1 MLAAVLTDKLKALL
15 PSESTG
21 FAIAYSGGADSTA
34 LLHALKDHPQLKMVY
49 TLDHGLRAG
58 SDIEGR
64 NARDF
69 ARSLGLKAELLTWE
83 NDSSK
88 TAIQKTGIQERART
102 ARYAI
107 IGQACREAGIEYLVT
122 GHHRDDQAETIFMR
136 FEHKTGWR
144 GAAGMAETTYAPL
157 WPELALVTIVR
168 PLLDISQKAL
178 ADYNAAHDLKW
189 AEDPSNKNE
198 SFERVRARQYLM
210 KNPQMAYNLL
220 EPQADL
226 RRGLSQE
233 RRRLGEFASKYV
245 EVDAHG
251 VIMLSKICSPEM
263 LYHLLRVVS
272 GEGRLINRVKITRLL
287 QFMHTARF
295 TSATLG
301 GALIRRNPYDPGF
314 ILCRDLG
321 AVTGRKD
328 TNMAPRYFHMQF
340 RDKPQIWDGRYV
352 FQGPREYSLN
362 SAHAARDMMTNLDM
376 KRLREHPAA
385 VRQTLPVVIK
395 DSKILEIGAQSD
407 GEAGPYKLKSLVK
420 MRLHATLGMDLMR

>member
-1 MLAAVLTDKLKALL
+1 MLAAVLKDKLKALL
-15 PSESTG
+15 PSETTG

-34 LLHALKDHPQLKMVY
+34 LLHALKDHPQLKCVY

-58 SDIEGR
+58 SDIEAR
-64 NARDF
+64 DARDF
-69 ARSLGLKAELLTWE
+69 ARSLGLKAELLTWD
-83 NDSSK
+83 NDSAKTDIK
-88 TAIQKTGIQERART
+88 TAIQERART

-136 FEHKTGWR
+136 FEHNTGWR

-157 WPELALVTIVR
+157 WPELALVTILR
-168 PLLDISQKAL
+168 PLLGISQHSL
-178 ADYNAAHDLKW
+178 ADYNTAHNLLW
-189 AEDPSNKNE
+189 AEDPSNKNA
-198 SFERVRARQYLM
+198 SFERVRARQYLAQ
-210 KNPQMAYNLL
+210 NPQMTQTLL

-226 RRGLSQE
+226 RRGLSME
-233 RRRLGEFASKYV
+233 YSRHGEFIHQHIH
-245 EVDAHG
+245 VDAHG
-251 VIMLSKICSPEM
+251 VMKMFKICSPEL

-272 GEGRLINRVKITRLL
+272 GEGRIINRVKISRLL
-287 QFMHTARF
+287 QFMETARF

-301 GALIRRNPYDPGF
+301 GALIRRNPYEPGF

-328 TNMAPRYFHMQF
+328 SSQSPRCFHMEFTDQ
-340 RDKPQIWDGRYV
+340 PQIWDGRYV

-362 SAHAARDMMTNLDM
+362 SAHAARDMMTDLDL
-376 KRLREHPAA
+376 KKLRQYPAA

-395 DSKILEIGAQSD
+395 SGQILKIGAQSE
-407 GEAGPYKLKSLVK
+407 GERQPYRLKSLVEQ
-420 MRLHATLGMDLMR
+420 RLHATLGMDLM